1 MIARDVAAGGAHV
14 AAACD
19 GKFAVVADD
28 AFAATAVAVGGDY
41 GCD

>member
-1 MIARDVAAGGAHV
+1 MIASDVAAGDADVV
-14 AAACD
+14 AACG

-28 AFAATAVAVGGDY
+28 ALAATAVAVGGDY